1 MKIIQLLIGFLI
13 LPIQLLAQTNELV
26 YLTFSEYL
34 NIVKAHHPVA
44 YQAQLKDVQGEAYV
58 KKAKGGFDPKLQ
70 GDVHQKYFDGK
81 QYYSYIH
88 GGLKVPTWFGVELQ
102 AGYDN
107 NDGYYLNSESYTVA
121 SGIWSAGLSVNL
133 GNGLLID
140 QRRADIQQ
148 ARIIQQ
154 STALEKK
161 LMLNQLMHDAMMAY
175 LNWNKAY
182 DKVQLY
188 QKNIE
193 NIEERYLNLL
203 ENVKYGDKAAVDTL
217 KVKTQILDRK
227 IKLNQAQLDY
237 KNKSRLLNT
246 FLWQDGLIPLEMDSN
261 LIPKVDATIFNTDT
275 LIDFSNQALYHP
287 EVIMANNN
295 ISIAKI
301 DYRLKKE
308 SLKPTVQIKYNAL
321 SSDLGNGV
329 IADYSYEN
337 YKWGVNVSYPIFTRK
352 ERASID
358 LAEVKLEQ
366 NKAKLE
372 NKTAQIEYKM
382 EATYNELK
390 NMNVQLQLQNESVD
404 MYQQLLSAEMILF
417 DIGESSMFVVNTRDQ
432 NLIAAQIKY
441 LEAYYQLKMTEVLM
455 GYQLMV
461 LE

>member
-261 LIPKVDATIFNTDT
+261 LIPKVDATI
-275 LIDFSNQALYHP
+275 LI
-287 EVIMANNN
+287 
-295 ISIAKI
+295 
-301 DYRLKKE
+301 
-308 SLKPTVQIKYNAL
+308 QI
-321 SSDLGNGV
+321 
-329 IADYSYEN
+329 
-337 YKWGVNVSYPIFTRK
+337 
-352 ERASID
+352 
-358 LAEVKLEQ
+358 
-366 NKAKLE
+366 
-372 NKTAQIEYKM
+372 
-382 EATYNELK
+382 
-390 NMNVQLQLQNESVD
+390 
-404 MYQQLLSAEMILF
+404 LL
-417 DIGESSMFVVNTRDQ
+417 
-432 NLIAAQIKY
+432 
-441 LEAYYQLKMTEVLM
+441 
-455 GYQLMV
+455 
-461 LE
+461 